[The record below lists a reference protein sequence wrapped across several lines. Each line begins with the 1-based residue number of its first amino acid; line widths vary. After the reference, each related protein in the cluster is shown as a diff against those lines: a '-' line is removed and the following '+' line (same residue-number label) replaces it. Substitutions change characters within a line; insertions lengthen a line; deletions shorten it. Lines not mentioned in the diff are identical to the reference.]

1 MSGIQLL
8 SITIQNISRTLASSW
23 RERERREK
31 KKKRKRKN
39 KMESDDALQRLRLL
53 NINPARLLG
62 LMSALDMPALAG
74 LFERLQTSPAP
85 LYCSAEVCF
94 SDVGKGT
101 GVKCHSRW
109 GDLGSGLEAS
119 CLHLVFEQS
128 TVWTVRHYVKPKG
141 TAYVRGGSPINP
153 PKSGEFCIARARDTV
168 HRSQF
173 LYYMCDLDPST

>member
-1 MSGIQLL
+1 LGIFKYISTMSGIQLL

-23 RERERREK
+23 RERGEKKRK
-31 KKKRKRKN
+31 KKKEKRKN

-62 LMSALDMPALAG
+62 PMSALDIPALAG
-74 LFERLQTSPAP
+74 LFERLQASPAP

-128 TVWTVRHYVKPKG
+128 TV
-141 TAYVRGGSPINP
+141 
-153 PKSGEFCIARARDTV
+153 
-168 HRSQF
+168 
-173 LYYMCDLDPST
+173 